1 MAHDVFISH
10 SSQDKTIADAVC
22 AMLESRGIRCWIAP
36 RDILPGT
43 DWGESI
49 IDGINESRLMV
60 LVFTTNANKSSQIT
74 HEVER
79 AVHKGIPIIPFRI
92 EDITPSKSLEYFI
105 STPHWLD
112 ALTPPLEQHLGRLAE
127 TVKLLILKLQKK
139 EVDDGMPDND
149 LEPDVKNKIAPDEPV
164 TEAGDDIEPRFCI
177 QCGTRLNDGD
187 IFCTGCGKK
196 TT

>member
-10 SSQDKTIADAVC
+10 SSQDKPIADAVC
-22 AMLESRGIRCWIAP
+22 ATLESRGIRCWIAP

-43 DWGESI
+43 SWGEAI

-60 LVFTTNANKSSQIT
+60 LVFSSNANKSAQII

-79 AVHKGIPIIPFRI
+79 AVHKGLPIIPFRV
-92 EDITPSKSLEYFI
+92 EDIMPSKSLEFFI

-112 ALTPPLEQHLGRLAE
+112 ALSPPLEQHLGRLAD
-127 TVKLLILKLQKK
+127 TVKLLISKLQKH
-139 EVDDGMPDND
+139 VADADTGGND
-149 LEPDVKNKIAPDEPV
+149 AANAMNTTTLGAPIATPN
-164 TEAGDDIEPRFCI
+164 EAPEPRFCI
-177 QCGTRLNDGD
+177 ECGARLNPGD
-187 IFCTGCGKK
+187 VFCTGCGKK